1 METLHC
7 EREKEG
13 EICLINQSM
22 AIKESWTNVY
32 DATVLGKLPESW
44 HDVLKRRIDSL
55 GDANVNS
62 ARYFENR

>member
-1 METLHC
+1 
-7 EREKEG
+7 
-13 EICLINQSM
+13 M